1 MRCDC
6 LGVLSTSNTYRSFI
20 YCPHF
25 DSMLGL
31 PRLESDCEN
40 LYPNIAF
47 VDQKKEKE
55 GHLLQL
61 GFLGYPSGIGPSFA
75 FAVSDLR

>member
-1 MRCDC
+1 
-6 LGVLSTSNTYRSFI
+6 
-20 YCPHF
+20 
-25 DSMLGL
+25 MLGL

-40 LYPNIAF
+40 LYPIIAF